1 MSAGRTWTEGAP
13 SEERRWTI
21 LHRRDWG
28 HKHDHLVRAGA
39 PVPEPDEDLEVITA
53 VALDDVVEAL
63 RDVSPDPS
71 HTAGWAAHFITER
84 FGGAQ

>member
-1 MSAGRTWTEGAP
+1 MS
-13 SEERRWTI
+13 ERRWTI

-39 PVPEPDEDLEVITA
+39 PVPEPDEDLEVIAA
-53 VALDDVVEAL
+53 VALADVVEAL
-63 RDVSPDPS
+63 RDQYGGSTV
-71 HTAGWAAHFITER
+71 AVAADFITER

>member
-39 PVPEPDEDLEVITA
+39 PVPEPDEDLEVIAA
-53 VALDDVVEAL
+53 VALADVVEAL
-63 RDVSPDPS
+63 RDQYGGSTV
-71 HTAGWAAHFITER
+71 AVAADFITER